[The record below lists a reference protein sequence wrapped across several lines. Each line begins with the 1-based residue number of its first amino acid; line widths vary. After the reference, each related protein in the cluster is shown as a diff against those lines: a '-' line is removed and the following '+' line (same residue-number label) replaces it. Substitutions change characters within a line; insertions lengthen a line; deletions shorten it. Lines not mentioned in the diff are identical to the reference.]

1 MPTPNRGYI
10 YPATSSPATVPADI
24 QAPLEQIDADVQ
36 QLVDS
41 IENIDALP
49 AGMAIPFFD
58 RALADAYQAAHP
70 GAPVLWIDT
79 TDPTQ
84 YYPAAPSRD
93 LIAASYTIPAD
104 PGATYRVDGVS
115 VGAGT
120 YRITFPE
127 GVELVTVE
135 VEAFPAAGYE
145 FAFDAVASW
154 TFAFEPAPVLYDG
167 AASGAPVYLRLDDA
181 VGTQLPRNR
190 GTGSYTTYNN
200 ITPKLAYGKASVG
213 TGATSAANPGTGTDF
228 YLPYT
233 RPLSGTVAVV
243 YQFDAPMGPEMT
255 GGTRSISI
263 GKSWGDAT
271 GWSVPAVDIKA
282 DNGAWM
288 QVICWLGYGG
298 NNVRN
303 GNDPAVSEWADG
315 TDRTHIAY
323 TWDAQAGTV
332 KFFVNGEVYWSS
344 DYAPPADGPAGGS
357 RAVNILSNLNGAR
370 VGGLVWDFT
379 RAWTDQEV
387 SDLSEA
393 VAR

>member
-10 YPATSSPATVPADI
+10 YPATSSPATVPADL

-36 QLVDS
+36 QLVDTV
-41 IENIDALP
+41 ENIDTLP
-49 AGMAIPFFD
+49 AGMAVPFFD

-93 LIAASYTIPAD
+93 LVAGSYTIPAD
-104 PGATYRVDGVS
+104 PGATYRVNGVP

-135 VEAFPAAGYE
+135 VEAFPAVGYE

-154 TFAFEPAPVLYDG
+154 TFAFEPALVLYDG

-181 VGTQLPRNR
+181 VGTRLPRNR
-190 GTGSYTTYNN
+190 GTGSYATYNN
-200 ITPKLAYGKASVG
+200 TTPALAYGKASVG
-213 TGATSAANPGTGTDF
+213 TGATSAANPGSDANF
-228 YLPYT
+228 YIPYT

-243 YQFDAPMGPEMT
+243 YQFDEPMGPGVT
-255 GGTRSISI
+255 ARSVSL
-263 GKSWGDAT
+263 GRPWGDET
-271 GWSVPAVDIKA
+271 GWSVPSMRISSDKGV
-282 DNGAWM
+282 WM
-288 QVICWLGYGG
+288 QVTCSLGYGG
-298 NNVRN
+298 GNVRN
-303 GNDPAVSEWADG
+303 GGDPAVSKWTDG
-315 TDRTHIAY
+315 TGRTHIAY

-344 DYAPPADGPAGGS
+344 NYAPPADGPVGGN
-357 RAVNILSNLNGAR
+357 RAVNIIGSMNGVR